1 MRYKFWKNAVVN
13 AECWIIRTIELP
25 NGVSDRVRRLHSL
38 EANSSRRGNRVAHSI
53 VRPSVR
59 NVYRMSTRRS
69 IVRPRGC
76 SNGIMR
82 YLCLSRNPKLHL
94 NTYAYAG
101 GNDMPFEQRRNK
113 RRNLSV
119 EESPILPRVFRWFK
133 EVSFERNTRCILENG
148 GKSDETVNWRGAFS
162 SIYKFFFS
170 ISKIYEPRCFS
181 CQNFGRNWAEYPV

>member
-13 AECWIIRTIELP
+13 AECWITRTIELP
-25 NGVSDRVRRLHSL
+25 NGVSDRVRSVHSL
-38 EANSSRRGNRVAHSI
+38 EANSSRRGNRAAHSI

-69 IVRPRGC
+69 IVRPSVRNVYRMSTRRSVVRPRGC

-133 EVSFERNTRCILENG
+133 EVRFERNTRCILENG
-148 GKSDETVNWRGAFS
+148 GKSDETVNWWVFLDGD
-162 SIYKFFFS
+162 
-170 ISKIYEPRCFS
+170 
-181 CQNFGRNWAEYPV
+181 V